1 MTEAL
6 LPRPPRSRL
15 LIGAALALLVQG
27 VWLGMLR
34 MERSMP
40 TAGPRAG
47 LRVRLLPDLTV
58 QPPPPPAARTAPPM
72 RFISPRPQEFVPSIA
87 DFFADSDPSPAT
99 RAPANSPSVNT
110 PAHSDEPRT
119 RLNLALPP
127 RAASSPVES
136 MAEQATRDPRANRER
151 RGVEWAVQDATGSL
165 PVFIQNG
172 TSGSGTTLVRQG
184 SKCTRVTEN
193 RVAAL
198 NPMDDRLKGAPSM
211 AGNCFNK

>member
-1 MTEAL
+1 MTDAA
-6 LPRPPRSRL
+6 LPRPPRTRL

-27 VWLGMLR
+27 VWFGMLR
-34 MERSMP
+34 MERSTP
-40 TAGPRAG
+40 KAVPRAG
-47 LRVRLLPDLTV
+47 VQVRLLPDLTV
-58 QPPPPPAARTAPPM
+58 RPPPPATARIAPPRRLM
-72 RFISPRPQEFVPSIA
+72 PPRPQTAVPSIE
-87 DFFADSDPSPAT
+87 DFVVSAPSPAT
-99 RAPANSPSVNT
+99 PAPANSPSLNT
-110 PAHSDEPRT
+110 PANSAEPRT

-151 RGVEWAVQDATGSL
+151 RGVEWAVQDATDSL
-165 PVFIQNG
+165 PVVIQNG
-172 TSGSGTTLVRQG
+172 TSGSGTTLIRQG

-211 AGNCFNK
+211 AGSCFNK

>member
-1 MTEAL
+1 MTDAA
-6 LPRPPRSRL
+6 LPRPPRTRL

-34 MERSMP
+34 MERTMP

-47 LRVRLLPDLTV
+47 VRVRLLPDLTV
-58 QPPPPPAARTAPPM
+58 QPPPPPAARIAPPI
-72 RFISPRPQEFVPSIA
+72 RFIPPRPQAFVPVVEHLIV
-87 DFFADSDPSPAT
+87 DSDLTPAT
-99 RAPANSPSVNT
+99 PAPANSPNVDT

-165 PVFIQNG
+165 PVVIQNG
-172 TSGSGTTLVRQG
+172 TSGSGTTLIRQG

-211 AGNCFNK
+211 GGSCFNK